1 MNPTSDPIEGALRR
15 YRPSGPPATLRER
28 VLAQDV
34 PARVWPWAAAAAAL
48 LAVTLGAGGDAA
60 RIWTGL
66 PAPPDALIGEFER
79 RALGE
84 AGVDDFTLRLIAD
97 ERLRAAREHAPDA
110 VRGLQP

>member
-15 YRPSGPPATLRER
+15 YRPSGPPAALRDR
-28 VLAQDV
+28 VLAPPV
-34 PARVWPWAAAAAAL
+34 GRTWPWAAAAAAL

-60 RIWTGL
+60 RIWNGL
-66 PAPPDALIGEFER
+66 PAPPDALLGEFER

-84 AGVDDFTLRLIAD
+84 AGVDDFTLQLIAD

-110 VRGLQP
+110 VSGLQP